1 MRSLIPLNPCPM
13 CGNEETIYNNV
24 IAKQSATVISS
35 EDDFYYFCSECNNEV
50 YKKDKYCHTCGRKLK
65 WGKNNNELNIK
76 LKSKF
81 ELYEEPQSSP
91 IKDSGNR
98 REFGTGAVRDMQ
110 DGKGRCDLLPAVA
123 ILRLARHFEN
133 GCKKYGDRNWEKG
146 IPIHSFI
153 DSAIRHL
160 MKYLDGQVD
169 EDHLCAAA
177 WNCICAMWTEEKH
190 PELQDIPSRVVTD
203 IKTPDVPDKN
213 VGEINKKCR
222 NCHYCGLDAS
232 SVPCCECGKDFT
244 RWKLKE

>member
-1 MRSLIPLNPCPM
+1 MLNCKVKCIKAGTNSFTKNKIYQVINGTLIDNNSMPY
-13 CGNEETIYNNV
+13 EET
-24 IAKQSATVISS
+24 T
-35 EDDFYYFCSECNNEV
+35 D
-50 YKKDKYCHTCGRKLK
+50 L
-65 WGKNNNELNIK
+65 NELNIK

-110 DGKGRCDLLPAVA
+110 EGKGRCDLLPAVA

-160 MKYLDGQVD
+160 MKYLDGQTD

-190 PELQDIPSRVVTD
+190 PELQDIPSRVATDNNVVT
-203 IKTPDVPDKN
+203 KTPDVPDKN
-213 VGEINKKCR
+213 VGEIKKACI
-222 NCHYCGLDAS
+222 NCKFLFLDEADY
-232 SVPCCECGKDFT
+232 PCSNRKGHDLWE
-244 RWKLKE
+244 RENNE